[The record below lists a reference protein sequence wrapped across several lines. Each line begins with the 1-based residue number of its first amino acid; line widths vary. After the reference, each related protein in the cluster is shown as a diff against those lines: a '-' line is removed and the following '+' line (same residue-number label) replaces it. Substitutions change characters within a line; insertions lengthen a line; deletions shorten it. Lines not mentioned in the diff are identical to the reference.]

1 MLLKTLRTVRR
12 TNPIY
17 RDRFKTKDCLAML
30 MTEQLLKL
38 DPMVRK
44 LETAVR
50 EFKEATGNND
60 LVAAQQLLRQISQTS
75 DFLAEDVT
83 AIYKSEQESNH
94 GIGPNDI
101 YAGGVP
107 VMKFEQKSVPVQ
119 QPDILGLV
127 QPHQQPRGFQPQQPS
142 WGNPN
147 RG

>member
-1 MLLKTLRTVRR
+1 LH
-12 TNPIY
+12 
-17 RDRFKTKDCLAML
+17 RD

-50 EFKEATGNND
+50 EFKEAAGNND

-83 AIYKSEQESNH
+83 AIYKSEQASNI
-94 GIGPNDI
+94 GEGPNDI

-107 VMKFEQKSVPVQ
+107 VMKFEEKSVPVQ
-119 QPDILGLV
+119 QPSILGLV
-127 QPHQQPRGFQPQQPS
+127 QPHQQPRGYQPQRPS